1 MKTNRRNKK
10 FLAAI
15 MCVLIMGSAL
25 SPASL
30 AAESRV
36 SRPHCP
42 NCAQGYLSEQR
53 DRIETDDDEGNCQH
67 GGVGLDIWEI
77 SSQKVHITCSDCS
90 YRRDYTDYLSQKL
103 LYCPLWK

>member
-1 MKTNRRNKK
+1 MNTNMRSKK
-10 FLAAI
+10 ILAAI
-15 MCVLIMGSAL
+15 MCVLIMGAVL

-42 NCAQGYLSEQR
+42 NCAQGYLIEQR
-53 DRIETDDDEGNCQH
+53 DRIETDDEDTACQH
-67 GGVGLDIWEI
+67 GGEGVDIWEI
-77 SSQKVHITCSDCS
+77 RSQEVHLSCSDCS